1 MNKPLNLRVEE
12 AKEEIVQTINSTGL
26 PPFLVEPIVKDI
38 YNEIVI
44 LKQNELQ
51 RSRLEYDKGLKEEKN
66 EKDESNVTD
75 KKE

>member
-26 PPFLVEPIVKDI
+26 PFFLVEPIVKDI

-51 RSRLEYDKGLKEEKN
+51 RSRSEYDKGLKEEKN